1 MLIFLQGYSLSMPL
15 KKTGVFVIL
24 GVVLLALVITVLFLP
39 HSLPEISEGEV
50 AHVFTRLFGL
60 YGFLFL
66 GVATL
71 ITPFLRE
78 VTEAFGKPFLRVHH
92 GFSVLGIVFITLH
105 PIFNAIDRLSLAVF
119 VPNFSS
125 WERFWMFAGRP
136 AFILIYIAVAA
147 ALLRMKA
154 PKYWRLFHA
163 LMYIALLFGIAH
175 AHLIG
180 EDFENFGIMLIFD
193 ALFAA
198 SIASFVLKRY
208 RNYQIGRTYRQSAEK

>member
-1 MLIFLQGYSLSMPL
+1 MPL
-15 KKTGVFVIL
+15 QKNGVFVTL
-24 GVVLLALVITVLFLP
+24 GVVLLALVITVQFLP

-78 VTEAFGKPFLRVHH
+78 VTEAFGRPFLRVHH

-119 VPNFSS
+119 VPNFAS

-136 AFILIYIAVAA
+136 AFIIIYIAVAA
-147 ALLRMKA
+147 AFLRFKA

-163 LMYIALLFGIAH
+163 LMYIALLFGIVH

-180 EDFENFGIMLIFD
+180 EDFEILGVMLIFD

-198 SIASFVLKRY
+198 SIASFVFKRY
-208 RNYQIGRTYRQSAEK
+208 RNYRIRKEPPKPAEK